1 MDYGAIDLHKKDSQI
16 RIVTEGGEV
25 LDRRI
30 ATTRDRLTAVFEGRR
45 PMRILLE
52 PPPRASGWRS
62 TSRPSATR

>member
-16 RIVTEGGEV
+16 RIITEGGEV

-30 ATTRDRLTAVFEGRR
+30 ATTHDRFTAIFEGRR

-52 PPPRASGWRS
+52 VCV
-62 TSRPSATR
+62 ATC